1 MGEVRWELKMH
12 KDRSGQSNVC
22 AASVHLRGLSCL
34 MEKINPVN
42 FRVSDFLP
50 NKRGEL
56 MEQENQDGE
65 KKREVFQEKKIKT
78 KQNTVQQQQKS
89 LNYPHLCKR
98 SPCHRLTE
106 LTLCVSYVTTGQES
120 T

>member
-12 KDRSGQSNVC
+12 EDRSGQSNVC

-65 KKREVFQEKKIKT
+65 KKREVFQEKKS
-78 KQNTVQQQQKS
+78 KQNKTQYNNS
-89 LNYPHLCKR
+89 KR
-98 SPCHRLTE
+98 ASTIHIFVREVLVID
-106 LTLCVSYVTTGQES
+106 LQNLLYV
-120 T
+120 

>member
-1 MGEVRWELKMH
+1 MSQKTSEDQKLLPMGEVRWELKMH

-65 KKREVFQEKKIKT
+65 ER
-78 KQNTVQQQQKS
+78 
-89 LNYPHLCKR
+89 R
-98 SPCHRLTE
+98 SQSRSCFA
-106 LTLCVSYVTTGQES
+106 
-120 T
+120 